1 MATLE
6 AVKSF
11 TIKKENGNITYPLCQ
26 SQFLVEPLRGS
37 TGVNNLEEQFLLGV
51 DCVTTEQ
58 EDSSTHVKTIV
69 QEFRNADSVTTNY
82 YTITSTIQPEPSAGY
97 TAAYTET
104 ERHILSFVS
113 AAGTTTVA
121 TKVVSKK
128 KENNITSTKT
138 VITNSLAG

>member
-1 MATLE
+1 MITT
-6 AVKSF
+6 
-11 TIKKENGNITYPLCQ
+11 TINSLTKKAENSDITYQ
-26 SQFLVEPLRGS
+26 IASKQFLVEPLRGS

-104 ERHILSFVS
+104 ERHVLSFVS
-113 AAGTTTVA
+113 AAGTITVA

-128 KENNITSTKT
+128 KESNITSTKT

>member
-1 MATLE
+1 MTTTVINSL
-6 AVKSF
+6 
-11 TIKKENGNITYPLCQ
+11 TKKAKNSDITYQ
-26 SQFLVEPLRGS
+26 IATKQFLVEPLRGS

-58 EDSSTHVKTIV
+58 EDSSTHVKTIT
-69 QEFRNADSVTTNY
+69 QEFRNADSVTINY
-82 YTITSTIQPEPSAGY
+82 YTITSTIQPEPGAGY

-104 ERHILSFVS
+104 ERHVLSFVS
-113 AAGTTTVA
+113 AAGTVTVA

>member
-1 MATLE
+1 MITTTINSLTKKAENSDTTYQI
-6 AVKSF
+6 AVK
-11 TIKKENGNITYPLCQ
+11 
-26 SQFLVEPLRGS
+26 QFLVEPLRGS

-82 YTITSTIQPEPSAGY
+82 YTITSTIQPELSAGY
-97 TAAYTET
+97 TAAYTEI
-104 ERHILSFVS
+104 ERHVLSFVS
-113 AAGTTTVA
+113 AAGTITVA

>member
-1 MATLE
+1 MTTTVINSL
-6 AVKSF
+6 
-11 TIKKENGNITYPLCQ
+11 TKKAKNSDITYQ
-26 SQFLVEPLRGS
+26 IAAKQFLVEPLRGS

-58 EDSSTHVKTIV
+58 ENSSTHIKTIV

-104 ERHILSFVS
+104 ERHVLSFVS

>member
-1 MATLE
+1 MITTTINSLTKKAENSDTTYQI
-6 AVKSF
+6 AVK
-11 TIKKENGNITYPLCQ
+11 
-26 SQFLVEPLRGS
+26 QFLVEPLRGS

>member
-1 MATLE
+1 MTATVINSLTKKAE
-6 AVKSF
+6 NSDTTYQIAVK
-11 TIKKENGNITYPLCQ
+11 
-26 SQFLVEPLRGS
+26 QFLVEPLRGS

-104 ERHILSFVS
+104 ERHVLSFVS

>member
-1 MATLE
+1 MTTTAINSLTKKAENSDTTYQIAT
-6 AVKSF
+6 K
-11 TIKKENGNITYPLCQ
+11 
-26 SQFLVEPLRGS
+26 QFLVEPLRGS

-51 DCVTTEQ
+51 DYITTEQ

-104 ERHILSFVS
+104 ERHVLSFVS

>member
-1 MATLE
+1 MITTVINSL
-6 AVKSF
+6 
-11 TIKKENGNITYPLCQ
+11 TKKAEDSDTTYQ
-26 SQFLVEPLRGS
+26 IAAKQFLVEPLRGS

-104 ERHILSFVS
+104 ERHVLSFVS
-113 AAGTTTVA
+113 AAGTTTGA